1 MLMAMIA
8 VSDSFVNSNFQDETI
23 RIPLQKWGL
32 GQKWGPVNPLRPAKI
47 ATYYGSNTITIVG
60 GPQKRKLLS

>member
-32 GQKWGPVNPLRPAKI
+32 GQKWGPVHPLRLQPKPPHI
-47 ATYYGSNTITIVG
+47 MVRI
-60 GPQKRKLLS
+60 QLLL